1 MRIMADN
8 DVIGAVQAV
17 RKLVESAAWR
27 DLAVGVTFTFVDF
40 ESLSLLPTAS
50 DREVWQAC
58 QAADVVLITA
68 NRTGGA
74 ESLTEVISQ
83 LGDDNSLPVI
93 TIGDAKRAVR
103 DRDYL
108 EDCAFALLDLIE
120 NIEALRGAGRLFIP

>member
-27 DLAVGVTFTFVDF
+27 DLAVGVTLTFIDF

-50 DREVWQAC
+50 DREVWPAC
-58 QAADVVLITA
+58 QTADVVLITA
-68 NRTGGA
+68 NRTGGE

-83 LGDDNSLPVI
+83 LGDDNSPPVI
-93 TIGDAKRAVR
+93 TIGNAKRAVR

-108 EDCAFALLDLIE
+108 ENCAFALLDLIE
-120 NIEALRGAGRLFIP
+120 N